1 MSKTI
6 EEVANEYANEN
17 MWYPGETSHESDII
31 AMEDSFADA
40 FKAGASHVLSLPLSK
55 EFKKEMKK
63 INYISLC
70 SGYGAEKLAL
80 NRLKR
85 DFPDQIDFELLA
97 WAEIEP
103 YACAAHDALHGDAD
117 KNLFDITKVDWKA
130 WHDSIGNPHVDML
143 FASTPCQSVSTA
155 GKQAGMKKGTDA
167 ESALIWATEQCI
179 ATLLPDF
186 IVYENVKGLVS
197 KRNLPDFLEFCAIIE
212 KYGYKYIYKVLNA
225 KDFGVPQNRERVF
238 PIFYRDPNWQFEYPK
253 PFPLEKRLRD
263 VLEENV
269 DESYYLRDEQV
280 QRILAHCER
289 KQAEGCGFK
298 PQFTPPDKICGTIT
312 GNYGQRETD
321 PYLKLNETDNPD

>member
-1 MSKTI
+1 MGPMKHL
-6 EEVANEYANEN
+6 V
-17 MWYPGETSHESDII
+17 DING
-31 AMEDSFADA
+31 ST
-40 FKAGASHVLSLPLSK
+40 
-55 EFKKEMKK
+55 MKK

-85 DFPDQIDFELLA
+85 DFPDQFDFELLA

-155 GKQAGMKKGTDA
+155 GTQMGMKKGSDS

-179 ATLLPDF
+179 ATLLPD
-186 IVYENVKGLVS
+186 IIMYENVKGLIN
-197 KRNLPDFLEFCAIIE
+197 KRNLPDFMEFCGTIE
-212 KYGYKYIYKVLNA
+212 KYGYKYVYKVLNS

-238 PIFYRDPNWQFEYPK
+238 PIFYRDPSWQFEYPK

-269 DESYYLRDEQV
+269 DESYYLKDEQV
-280 QRILAHCER
+280 ERILAHCER
-289 KQAEGCGFK
+289 KQAESSLGGG
-298 PQFTPPDKICGTIT
+298 D
-312 GNYGQRETD
+312 
-321 PYLKLNETDNPD
+321 